1 MWNIDIDYVY
11 IYNLRIC
18 GIKKVELLGIF
29 PATKA
34 WQMDQDPCHDGTGGY
49 PFLDKSTRTIMNR
62 Y

>member
-1 MWNIDIDYVY
+1 MYIY

-49 PFLDKSTRTIMNR
+49 PFLDKSMENHE
-62 Y
+62 